1 MKPLFSDSLS
11 VCHTSSMLR
20 WRGVSVNDDSC
31 TGKGLSGVNDPNAKK
46 VVASMVVAIVEVI
59 EPDGL
64 PEPVPPML
72 AQLLLS
78 VERATRKFDGPLG
91 GPATPSSGP

>member
-1 MKPLFSDSLS
+1 
-11 VCHTSSMLR
+11 MLR

-31 TGKGLSGVNDPNAKK
+31 TGKGLSSVIEPNAKK
-46 VVASMVVAIVEVI
+46 VVDAMVVAIVEVI

-72 AQLLLS
+72 TQLLLS
-78 VERATRKFDGPLG
+78 VERATRKSPGTV
-91 GPATPSSGP
+91 TPSSPS

>member
-20 WRGVSVNDDSC
+20 WRGVSVKEESC
-31 TGKGLSGVNDPNAKK
+31 TGSGLSFVNDPNAKK
-46 VVASMVVAIVEVI
+46 VVDAMVVGLEVI

-72 AQLLLS
+72 TQLLLS

-91 GPATPSSGP
+91 GPATPSSAS